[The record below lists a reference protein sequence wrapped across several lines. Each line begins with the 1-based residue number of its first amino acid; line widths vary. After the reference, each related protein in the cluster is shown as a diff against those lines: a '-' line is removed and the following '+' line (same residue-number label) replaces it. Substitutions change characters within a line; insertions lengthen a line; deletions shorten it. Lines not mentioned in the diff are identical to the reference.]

1 VELRC
6 ELSPLVFAELYRLL
20 DADPRLT
27 DLLAERLKEI
37 DLDHDWLREAV
48 AAYEGRW
55 ESDVAMLHDH
65 GSAAQPVG
73 LPSDHALLAS
83 WVLAALRT
91 ENPCDELSDQ
101 LRGRVADRANNDIP
115 HLADLPS
122 CLVPRVIAW
131 TLGMVVG
138 RFDINFPVIPA
149 QMPIDIEVELAYR
162 GLVEHVIH
170 LAEVQE
176 PWPEVMCSSTLWR
189 AAGLAEGLQPDANGP
204 QAAINQLMA
213 AIRHTTPEYQYER
226 LRKHW
231 IGFIEHRNAL
241 THVAPSAGKPRF
253 SDSVR
258 IACASDHVVPTVMG
272 VTNFVFQ
279 KISQE
284 LMGPSGKSVRS
295 GLWEHVLRYEIG
307 AF

>member
-1 VELRC
+1 MELTC
-6 ELSPLVFAELYRLL
+6 ELSPLVFGELYRLL
-20 DADPRLT
+20 DADTRFA
-27 DLLAERLKEI
+27 DLLTERLGEI
-37 DLDHDWLREAV
+37 DLDRGWLLEA
-48 AAYEGRW
+48 AGAYEGRW
-55 ESDVAMLHDH
+55 QSDVAVLQDI
-65 GSAAQPVG
+65 GSTAQPVG
-73 LPSDHALLAS
+73 LSKDHALLAS

-91 ENPCDELSDQ
+91 EGRCDELSDK
-101 LRGRVADRANNDIP
+101 LRARVADRANNDMT

-122 CLVPRVIAW
+122 CLAPRVIAW

-149 QMPIDIEVELAYR
+149 QMPIDMEVELAYR
-162 GLVEHVIH
+162 GLVEHVVH
-170 LAEVQE
+170 LAEVEE

-189 AAGLAEGLQPDANGP
+189 AAGLAEGLQPEANGP
-204 QAAINQLMA
+204 EAAINQLMA

-241 THVAPSAGKPRF
+241 THVAPSAGKTRF

-258 IACASDHVVPTVMG
+258 IACDSDHVNPTVMG

-279 KISQE
+279 KVSQE
-284 LMGPSGKSVRS
+284 LAGPAGRAVRS
-295 GLWEHVLRYEIG
+295 GLWEQILRYEVG